1 MHEMSEFHV
10 PDSAQIPQSCNE
22 WNTECDKW
30 EQLCRPR
37 SWTKDNCTE
46 ICTDAL
52 KKMRDEF
59 RYDSLSIVHHREAF
73 KSCLRHAFSELYLKE
88 WVSSH
93 PDAPK
98 MKPSRYQSRLDAIMR
113 LFSDKTSFP
122 NLRDPEKWDSMMA
135 GAGFDSDQQKIFRV
149 QVCPFKFVLRSN
161 RNT

>member
-1 MHEMSEFHV
+1 MSEFHV
-10 PDSAQIPQSCNE
+10 PDSAQIPQSCNV
-22 WNTECDKW
+22 WKTEYDKW
-30 EQLCRPR
+30 EQLYRPR

-59 RYDSLSIVHHREAF
+59 RYDDTLSVVHHREAF
-73 KSCLRHAFSELYLKE
+73 KSCFRHAFFELYLKE
-88 WVSSH
+88 WFSLNPH
-93 PDAPK
+93 APK

-113 LFSDKTSFP
+113 LFSDETSFQK
-122 NLRDPEKWDSMMA
+122 LRDPEKWDSMMA
-135 GAGFDSDQQKIFRV
+135 CAGFDSNQQTIFRV

>member
-1 MHEMSEFHV
+1 MAQFQV
-10 PDSAQIPQSCNE
+10 PDSARNPQSCKE
-22 WNTECDKW
+22 MKTECDQW
-30 EQLCRPR
+30 EELNRPR
-37 SWTKDNCTE
+37 SWTKDHCTD
-46 ICTDAL
+46 ICTAAL
-52 KKMRDEF
+52 QEMRDKF
-59 RYDSLSIVHHREAF
+59 RYDTLSLVHHREAF

-122 NLRDPEKWDSMMA
+122 KLRDPEKWDSMMA
-135 GAGFDSDQQKIFRV
+135 CAGFDSDQQKIFRV